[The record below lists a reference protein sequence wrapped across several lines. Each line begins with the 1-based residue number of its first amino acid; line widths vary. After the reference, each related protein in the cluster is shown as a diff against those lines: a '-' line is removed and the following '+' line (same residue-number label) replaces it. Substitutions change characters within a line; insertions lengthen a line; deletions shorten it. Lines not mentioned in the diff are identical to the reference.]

1 MSSRRVLLISSLLVV
16 IGVPALPQSSSFRV
30 SPIKEASISDIHAAM
45 KSGELTAVELVEMY
59 LDRIE
64 AYDKQGPAINAIIRI
79 NPRALDRAAELD
91 EQMAESGFVGPLHG
105 IPVIIKDNYDTHDMP
120 TTNGTLALKNS
131 IPPDDAYQVRK
142 LREAGAIVL
151 AKSNMAEFAMSGAF
165 SVSSILAGYT
175 RNPYDTSRATAGSSG
190 GTAAAI
196 AANFATVG
204 LGTDTGSSIRGPASH
219 QSLVG
224 FRSTMG
230 LTSRDGIIP
239 LNAAR
244 DVGGPIARTVED
256 AVIVFELLAGYD
268 PADPVTAASEGK
280 VPENYTQFLVKDG
293 LEGARIG
300 ALRELFPEDDTDPE
314 VLRLMNKALEDMKAA
329 GAVII
334 DPVRIP
340 DLEEIRESFKTGTSR
355 LKYDFERYL
364 ATLGPDA
371 PYQTLDQIVES
382 DDFHPFL
389 RRNLNRALE
398 RAKEND
404 GPPEEQADYQHN
416 MEVEQR
422 LREAVLKAMDDNA
435 VEALIYPT
443 FRYPPRLIGDENTT
457 PLGANSN
464 PLSPP
469 TGFPAFN
476 VPMGFT
482 VDGLPVGLQLLGR
495 AFDEPT
501 LVRLSYSYEQA
512 TKHRRAPRST
522 PPLWLT
528 GNQ

>member
-1 MSSRRVLLISSLLVV
+1 MASKRPFLLILPLL
-16 IGVPALPQSSSFRV
+16 ALCLPLLGQKSSFTV
-30 SPIKEASISDIHAAM
+30 SYVKEASIADIHAAM
-45 KSGELTAVELVEMY
+45 TAGEVTARDLVQMY

-64 AYDKQGPAINAIIRI
+64 AYDKQGPAINAIITI
-79 NPRALDRAAELD
+79 NPRAMDRAADLD
-91 EQMAESGFVGPLHG
+91 AKFVEEGFVGALHG
-105 IPVIIKDNYDTHDMP
+105 IPVIVKDNYDTHDMP
-120 TTNGTLALKNS
+120 TTNGTLALKDS

-142 LREAGAIVL
+142 LREAGAIIL
-151 AKSNMAEFAMSGAF
+151 AKANMAEFAMSGAF

-175 RNPYDTSRATAGSSG
+175 RNPYDTNRATAGSSG

-244 DVGGPIARTVED
+244 DVGGPIARSVAD
-256 AVIVFELLAGYD
+256 AVVVFELIAGPD
-268 PADPVTAASEGK
+268 PADSITAASEGK
-280 VPENYTQFLVKDG
+280 VPDNYSQFLVKDG
-293 LEGARIG
+293 LKGARLG
-300 ALRELFPEDDTDPE
+300 AFRQLFPEDDTHPE
-314 VLRLMNKALEDMKAA
+314 VLRLMD
-329 GAVII
+329 
-334 DPVRIP
+334 
-340 DLEEIRESFKTGTSR
+340 
-355 LKYDFERYL
+355 
-364 ATLGPDA
+364 
-371 PYQTLDQIVES
+371 
-382 DDFHPFL
+382 
-389 RRNLNRALE
+389 RALE
-398 RAKEND
+398 RAKENP
-404 GPPEEQADYQHN
+404 GPPEENPDYQHN
-416 MEVEQR
+416 IQVEQR
-422 LREAVLKAMDDNA
+422 LRGALLMAMDDNS
-435 VEALIYPT
+435 VDALIYPT

-469 TGFPAFN
+469 TGFPAFS

-482 VDGLPVGLQLLGR
+482 VKGLPVGLQLLGR

-501 LVRLSYSYEQA
+501 LIRLSYAYEQA

-522 PPLWLT
+522 PPLW
-528 GNQ
+528 